1 MKQRLTSLTQIG
13 GPVAT
18 ALCRRVS
25 RGSNRKAPRHSE
37 AARTLTRRPPTTRLP
52 SYLQCVQCLRQRA
65 TLLFTIFVAAFG
77 WNAHSIAQTDPLPS
91 WNDTGA
97 KKAVVHFVERV
108 TKEGS
113 PDFVKPEDRIATFDN
128 DGTLWVE
135 QPIYTQVTF
144 AIDEVVAMAPQH
156 PEWREEEP
164 FKSILA
170 HDREAM
176 LRFSIQDFEKV
187 VAVTH
192 SGMTVQQFPEMVK
205 KWLAE
210 AKHPRFKRP
219 YTECVYQPMLEL
231 MQYLR
236 NNGFKTYIVTGG
248 GQEFV
253 RAFAGRTY
261 GVFPEHVVGSMSKVK
276 YQYDK
281 DGNPEL
287 IKLPEVLLIDD
298 KTGKPE
304 GINMVIGRRPQA
316 AFGNSTGDQQM
327 LEYTGA
333 GDGARLMMLVHHD
346 DAKRE
351 YAYGAES
358 KIGTFSDALMD
369 EAKKKGWVIISMK
382 DDWKTI
388 FPLVK

>member
-1 MKQRLTSLTQIG
+1 MKIRFTHRVTYRAI
-13 GPVAT
+13 
-18 ALCRRVS
+18 ALAVLWIAS
-25 RGSNRKAPRHSE
+25 GSARGA
-37 AARTLTRRPPTTRLP
+37 
-52 SYLQCVQCLRQRA
+52 
-65 TLLFTIFVAAFG
+65 
-77 WNAHSIAQTDPLPS
+77 DPLSS
-91 WNDTGA
+91 WNDTAG
-97 KKAVVHFVERV
+97 KKAIVDFVEKV
-108 TKEGS
+108 TRDGS
-113 PDFVKPEDRIATFDN
+113 VDFVKPEERIATFDN

-135 QPIYTQVTF
+135 QPNYTQVTF

-156 PEWREEEP
+156 PEWRETEP
-164 FKSILA
+164 FKAILA

-192 SGMTVQQFPEMVK
+192 SGMSVQQFQETVQ

-236 NNGFKTYIVTGG
+236 ANGFKTYIVTGG

-253 RAFAGRTY
+253 RAFAEPVY
-261 GVFPEHVVGSMSKVK
+261 GVPPEQVVGSMGKVK
-276 YQYDK
+276 YEYDK
-281 DGNPEL
+281 EGNPEL

-304 GINMVIGRRPQA
+304 GINMVIGRRPYG

-333 GDGARLMMLVHHD
+333 GNGARLMMLVHHD

-358 KIGTFSDALMD
+358 KIGTFSDALMA
-369 EAKKKGWVIISMK
+369 EAKKKGWIVISMK

-388 FPLVK
+388 FPPVK

>member
-1 MKQRLTSLTQIG
+1 MKRTFIAALACGLTF
-13 GPVAT
+13 VAT
-18 ALCRRVS
+18 V
-25 RGSNRKAPRHSE
+25 
-37 AARTLTRRPPTTRLP
+37 ARA
-52 SYLQCVQCLRQRA
+52 V
-65 TLLFTIFVAAFG
+65 
-77 WNAHSIAQTDPLPS
+77 DPLPS
-91 WNDTGA
+91 WNETA
-97 KKAVVHFVERV
+97 PKKAIVDFVGRI

-113 PDFVKPEDRIATFDN
+113 PDFVPPNDRFATFDN

-135 QPIYTQVTF
+135 QPIYTQITF
-144 AIDEVVAMAPQH
+144 AVDEVVAAAPQH
-156 PEWREEEP
+156 PEWRETEP

-170 HDREAM
+170 NDREAM
-176 LRFSIQDFEKV
+176 LKFSIQDFEKV
-187 VAVTH
+187 IAVTH
-192 SGMTVQQFPEMVK
+192 SGMSVPQFQNIVN

-231 MQYLR
+231 MKYLR
-236 NNGFKTYIVTGG
+236 TNGFKTYIVTGG

-253 RAFAGRTY
+253 RAFAGQTY
-261 GVFPEHVVGSMSKVK
+261 GVFPEHVVGSMARVK

-281 DGNPEL
+281 EGNPEL
-287 IKLPEVLLIDD
+287 IKLPEVLLVDD

-333 GDGARLMMLVHHD
+333 GNGARLMMLVHHD
-346 DAKRE
+346 DAERE
-351 YAYGAES
+351 CAYGADS

-369 EAKKKGWVIISMK
+369 EAKNKSWVVISMK

-388 FPLVK
+388 FPK

>member
-1 MKQRLTSLTQIG
+1 VDFFKQR
-13 GPVAT
+13 
-18 ALCRRVS
+18 
-25 RGSNRKAPRHSE
+25 
-37 AARTLTRRPPTTRLP
+37 TTRISAVL
-52 SYLQCVQCLRQRA
+52 
-65 TLLFTIFVAAFG
+65 IAAIVWSTGAF
-77 WNAHSIAQTDPLPS
+77 AQADPLAS
-91 WNDTGA
+91 WNDTAA
-97 KKAVVHFVERV
+97 KKAIITFVEKL
-108 TKEGS
+108 TKDGS

-135 QPIYTQVTF
+135 QPNYTQVTF
-144 AIDEVVAMAPQH
+144 AIDEVIALAPQH
-156 PEWREEEP
+156 PEWREAEP

-192 SGMTVQQFPEMVK
+192 SGMTVQQFQEIVK
-205 KWLAE
+205 KWLAQ
-210 AKHPRFKRP
+210 AKHPPFKRP
-219 YTECVYQPMLEL
+219 YTECVYQPMIEL

-236 NNGFKTYIVTGG
+236 ANGFKTYIVTGG

-253 RAFAGRTY
+253 RAFAEQVY
-261 GVFPEHVVGSMSKVK
+261 GVPPEQVVGSMGKVK
-276 YQYDK
+276 YEYDK
-281 DGNPEL
+281 EGRPEL
-287 IKLPEVLLIDD
+287 IKLPEVLLVDD

-304 GINMVIGRRPQA
+304 GINMVIGRRPQG

-333 GDGARLMMLVHHD
+333 GNGARLMMLVHHD
-346 DAKRE
+346 DARRE

-358 KIGTFSDALMD
+358 KIGTFSDALMA
-369 EAKKKGWVIISMK
+369 EAKKKGWIVISMK

-388 FPLVK
+388 FPPVK

>member
-1 MKQRLTSLTQIG
+1 MLPIYFQF
-13 GPVAT
+13 
-18 ALCRRVS
+18 
-25 RGSNRKAPRHSE
+25 
-37 AARTLTRRPPTTRLP
+37 ARF
-52 SYLQCVQCLRQRA
+52 VKQRA
-65 TLLFTIFVAAFG
+65 TLVSAVLIATSL
-77 WNAHSIAQTDPLPS
+77 WSAHSSAQTDPLPS
-91 WNDTGA
+91 WNDTA
-97 KKAVVHFVERV
+97 PKKAITDFVERA

-113 PDFVKPEDRIATFDN
+113 PDFVKPEERIATFDN

-156 PEWREEEP
+156 PEWRETEP

-176 LRFSIQDFEKV
+176 MRFSIQDFEKV

-192 SGMTVQQFPEMVK
+192 SGMTVQQFQEIVA

-219 YTECVYQPMLEL
+219 YTECVYEPMLEL

-236 NNGFKTYIVTGG
+236 NNGFETYIVTGG

-253 RAFAGRTY
+253 RAFAGQTY
-261 GVFPEHVVGSMSKVK
+261 GVPPGQVVGSMGKVK
-276 YQYDK
+276 YEYNK
-281 DGNPEL
+281 DGKPEL
-287 IKLPEVLLIDD
+287 IKLPEVLLVDD

-333 GDGARLMMLVHHD
+333 GDGVRLMMLVHHD
-346 DAKRE
+346 DASRE

-358 KIGTFSDALMD
+358 KIGTFSDALMA
-369 EAKKKGWVIISMK
+369 EAKKKGWVVISMK
-382 DDWKTI
+382 DDWKII
-388 FPLVK
+388 FPPTSPKEP

>member
-1 MKQRLTSLTQIG
+1 MRVRRGRRFTKLTMKRTFIAALACGLTF
-13 GPVAT
+13 VAT
-18 ALCRRVS
+18 V
-25 RGSNRKAPRHSE
+25 
-37 AARTLTRRPPTTRLP
+37 ARA
-52 SYLQCVQCLRQRA
+52 V
-65 TLLFTIFVAAFG
+65 
-77 WNAHSIAQTDPLPS
+77 DPLPS
-91 WNDTGA
+91 WNETA
-97 KKAVVHFVERV
+97 PKKAIVDFVGRI

-113 PDFVKPEDRIATFDN
+113 PDFVPPNDRFATFDN

-135 QPIYTQVTF
+135 QPIYTQITF
-144 AIDEVVAMAPQH
+144 AVDEVVAVAPQH
-156 PEWREEEP
+156 PEWRETEP

-170 HDREAM
+170 NDREAM
-176 LRFSIQDFEKV
+176 LKFSIQDFEKV
-187 VAVTH
+187 IAVTH
-192 SGMTVQQFPEMVK
+192 SGMSVPQFQNIVN

-231 MQYLR
+231 MKYLR
-236 NNGFKTYIVTGG
+236 TNGFKTYIVTGG

-253 RAFAGRTY
+253 RAFAGQTY
-261 GVFPEHVVGSMSKVK
+261 GVFPEHVVGSMARVK

-281 DGNPEL
+281 EGNPEL
-287 IKLPEVLLIDD
+287 IKLPEVLLVDD

-333 GDGARLMMLVHHD
+333 GNGARLMMLVHHD
-346 DAKRE
+346 DAERE
-351 YAYGAES
+351 YAYGADS

-369 EAKKKGWVIISMK
+369 EAKNKSWVVISMK

-388 FPLVK
+388 FPK

>member
-1 MKQRLTSLTQIG
+1 MPFAYRSTVL
-13 GPVAT
+13 
-18 ALCRRVS
+18 
-25 RGSNRKAPRHSE
+25 
-37 AARTLTRRPPTTRLP
+37 
-52 SYLQCVQCLRQRA
+52 
-65 TLLFTIFVAAFG
+65 VAALFL
-77 WNAHSIAQTDPLPS
+77 IAAAVAVADPLSS
-91 WNDTGA
+91 WNDTA
-97 KKAVVHFVERV
+97 TKKAIIDFVERV

-113 PDFVKPEDRIATFDN
+113 PDFVKPEERIATFDN

-135 QPIYTQVTF
+135 QPIYTQVAF
-144 AIDEVVAMAPQH
+144 AIDEVDALAPQH
-156 PEWREEEP
+156 PEWRDIEP
-164 FKSILA
+164 FKAIIA

-192 SGMTVQQFPEMVK
+192 SGMSVQQFQEIVK

-219 YTECVYQPMLEL
+219 YTECVYEPMLEL

-236 NNGFKTYIVTGG
+236 AYGFKTYIVTGG

-253 RAFAGRTY
+253 RAFAGPTY
-261 GVFPEHVVGSMSKVK
+261 GVPPEQVVGSMGKVK
-276 YQYDK
+276 YTYGK

-298 KTGKPE
+298 KAGKPE

-327 LEYTGA
+327 LEYAGA

-346 DAKRE
+346 DAERE
-351 YAYGAES
+351 YAYGANS
-358 KIGTFSDALMD
+358 KIGTFSDALMA
-369 EAKKKGWVIISMK
+369 EAKQKGWIVISMK

-388 FPLVK
+388 FPPLKE

>member
-1 MKQRLTSLTQIG
+1 MEHGDRELSGGEHLIRIKGSIQTWLQKSAGKGTQESSGLLKVACFSMKTK
-13 GPVAT
+13 PVCMAM
-18 ALCRRVS
+18 L
-25 RGSNRKAPRHSE
+25 
-37 AARTLTRRPPTTRLP
+37 AA
-52 SYLQCVQCLRQRA
+52 V
-65 TLLFTIFVAAFG
+65 FVAAVR
-77 WNAHSIAQTDPLPS
+77 AQDPLPA
-91 WNDTGA
+91 WNDTGP
-97 KKAVVHFVERV
+97 KKAILNFVGRV

-113 PDFVKPEDRIATFDN
+113 PDFLKPEDRIATFDN

-156 PEWREEEP
+156 PEWREKEP

-170 HDREAM
+170 HDRAAM
-176 LRFSIQDFEKV
+176 LKFSIQDFEKV

-192 SGMTVQQFPEMVK
+192 SGMTVEQFLDTVK

-210 AKHPRFKRP
+210 AKHPRFQRL
-219 YTECVYQPMLEL
+219 YTECVYQPMIEL

-236 NNGFKTYIVTGG
+236 SNGFKTYIVTGG

-253 RAFAGRTY
+253 RAFADKIY
-261 GVFPEHVVGSMSKVK
+261 GVPPEQVVGSMGKVK
-276 YQYDK
+276 YEYNK
-281 DGNPEL
+281 EGAPEL

-304 GINMVIGRRPQA
+304 GINMIIGRRPLA

-351 YAYGAES
+351 YAYGPDS
-358 KIGTFSDALMD
+358 KIGTFSDALLN
-369 EAKKKGWVIISMK
+369 EAKKKGWSVISMK
-382 DDWKTI
+382 DDWKQI
-388 FPLVK
+388 FAFEK

>member
-1 MKQRLTSLTQIG
+1 MKLTTK
-13 GPVAT
+13 PTFT
-18 ALCRRVS
+18 AL
-25 RGSNRKAPRHSE
+25 
-37 AARTLTRRPPTTRLP
+37 LI
-52 SYLQCVQCLRQRA
+52 
-65 TLLFTIFVAAFG
+65 FIFVGAAT
-77 WNAHSIAQTDPLPS
+77 NVRADDPLPS
-91 WNDTGA
+91 WNDTA
-97 KKAVVHFVERV
+97 SKKAIVDFVEKV
-108 TKEGS
+108 TKGGS
-113 PDFVKPEDRIATFDN
+113 PDFVKPEERIATFDN

-135 QPIYTQVTF
+135 QPNYTQVTF
-144 AIDEVVAMAPQH
+144 AIDEVIAKAPQH
-156 PEWREEEP
+156 PDWREAEP

-192 SGMTVQQFPEMVK
+192 SGMSVQQFQEIVK

-210 AKHPRFKRP
+210 AKQPRFKRL
-219 YTECVYQPMLEL
+219 YTECVYQPMIEL

-236 NNGFKTYIVTGG
+236 ANGFKTYIVTGG

-253 RAFAGRTY
+253 RAFAEWVY
-261 GVFPEHVVGSMSKVK
+261 GVPPEQVVGSMGKVK
-276 YQYDK
+276 YEYDK
-281 DGNPEL
+281 EGSPEL

-351 YAYGAES
+351 YAYGAQS
-358 KIGTFSDALMD
+358 KIGTFSDALMA
-369 EAKKKGWVIISMK
+369 EAKKKGWIVISMK
-382 DDWKTI
+382 DDWKRI
-388 FPLVK
+388 FAFEK

>member
-1 MKQRLTSLTQIG
+1 MPLSYFRDVYVSAQWTSLISTILI
-13 GPVAT
+13 AT
-18 ALCRRVS
+18 TVW
-25 RGSNRKAPRHSE
+25 
-37 AARTLTRRPPTTRLP
+37 T
-52 SYLQCVQCLRQRA
+52 
-65 TLLFTIFVAAFG
+65 
-77 WNAHSIAQTDPLPS
+77 AHSFAQTDPLPS
-91 WNDTGA
+91 WNNTVA
-97 KKAVVHFVERV
+97 KKAIIDFVGRV
-108 TKEGS
+108 TNEGS
-113 PDFVKPEDRIATFDN
+113 PDLVKPEDRIATFDN

-135 QPIYTQVTF
+135 QPNYTQVTF
-144 AIDEVVAMAPQH
+144 AIDEVVALAPQH
-156 PEWREEEP
+156 PEWREVEP

-170 HDREAM
+170 QDREAM
-176 LRFSIQDFEKV
+176 ERFSIQDFEKV

-192 SGMTVQQFPEMVK
+192 SGMTVQQFQEIVK

-219 YTECVYQPMLEL
+219 YTECVYQPMIEL
-231 MQYLR
+231 MQHLR

-253 RAFAGRTY
+253 RAFAGPTY
-261 GVFPEHVVGSMSKVK
+261 GVPPEQVVGSMGKVK
-276 YQYDK
+276 YEYNK
-281 DGNPEL
+281 EGRPEL
-287 IKLPEVLLIDD
+287 IKLPEVLLVDD

-333 GDGARLMMLVHHD
+333 GNNARLMMLVHHD
-346 DAKRE
+346 DARRE
-351 YAYGAES
+351 YAYGANS

-369 EAKKKGWVIISMK
+369 EAKNKGWIVISMK

-388 FPLVK
+388 FQPAK

>member
-1 MKQRLTSLTQIG
+1 M
-13 GPVAT
+13 P
-18 ALCRRVS
+18 
-25 RGSNRKAPRHSE
+25 
-37 AARTLTRRPPTTRLP
+37 P
-52 SYLQCVQCLRQRA
+52 SYLRGVCFLTQRA
-65 TLLFTIFVAAFG
+65 TLITTILIATIVSG
-77 WNAHSIAQTDPLPS
+77 PGLLAQTDRLPS
-91 WNDTGA
+91 WNDTPSR
-97 KKAVVHFVERV
+97 KAIIEFVGRV

-113 PDFVKPEDRIATFDN
+113 PDFVKPEERIATFDN

-135 QPIYTQVTF
+135 QPNYTQVTF
-144 AIDEVVAMAPQH
+144 AIDEVVALAPQH
-156 PEWREEEP
+156 PEWRKTEP

-170 HDREAM
+170 HDRAAM
-176 LRFSIQDFEKV
+176 ERFSIQDFEKV

-192 SGMTVQQFPEMVK
+192 SGMTIQQFQEIVK

-219 YTECVYQPMLEL
+219 YTECVYQPMIEL

-236 NNGFKTYIVTGG
+236 SNGFKTYIVTGG

-253 RAFAGRTY
+253 RAFAGPTY
-261 GVFPEHVVGSMSKVK
+261 GVPPEQVVGSMGKVK
-276 YQYDK
+276 YGYDK
-281 DGNPEL
+281 EGKPEL

-304 GINMVIGRRPQA
+304 GINMVIGRRPQG

-358 KIGTFSDALMD
+358 KIGTFSDALMA
-369 EAKKKGWVIISMK
+369 EAKKKSWIVISMK

-388 FPLVK
+388 FPPANTKEQ

>member
-1 MKQRLTSLTQIG
+1 LPLSYFRDVYVSAQWRSLISTILIATTVLT
-13 GPVAT
+13 
-18 ALCRRVS
+18 
-25 RGSNRKAPRHSE
+25 
-37 AARTLTRRPPTTRLP
+37 
-52 SYLQCVQCLRQRA
+52 
-65 TLLFTIFVAAFG
+65 
-77 WNAHSIAQTDPLPS
+77 AHSFAQTDPLPS
-91 WNDTGA
+91 WNNTVA
-97 KKAVVHFVERV
+97 KKAIIDFVGRV
-108 TKEGS
+108 TNEGS
-113 PDFVKPEDRIATFDN
+113 PDLVKPEDRIATFDN

-135 QPIYTQVTF
+135 QPNYTQVTF
-144 AIDEVVAMAPQH
+144 AIDEVVALAPQH
-156 PEWREEEP
+156 PEWREVEP

-170 HDREAM
+170 QDREAM
-176 LRFSIQDFEKV
+176 ERFSIQDFEKV

-192 SGMTVQQFPEMVK
+192 SGMTVQQFQEIVK

-219 YTECVYQPMLEL
+219 YTECVYQPMIEL
-231 MQYLR
+231 MQHLR

-253 RAFAGRTY
+253 RAFAGPTY
-261 GVFPEHVVGSMSKVK
+261 GVPPEQVVGSMGKVK
-276 YQYDK
+276 YEYNK
-281 DGNPEL
+281 EGRPEL
-287 IKLPEVLLIDD
+287 IKLPEVLLVDD

-333 GDGARLMMLVHHD
+333 GNNARLMMLVHHD
-346 DAKRE
+346 DARRE
-351 YAYGAES
+351 YAYGANS

-369 EAKKKGWVIISMK
+369 EAKNKGWIVISMK

-388 FPLVK
+388 FQPAK

>member
-1 MKQRLTSLTQIG
+1 MKSIH
-13 GPVAT
+13 
-18 ALCRRVS
+18 
-25 RGSNRKAPRHSE
+25 KIIAPLVI
-37 AARTLTRRPPTTRLP
+37 AFCGFTTL
-52 SYLQCVQCLRQRA
+52 
-65 TLLFTIFVAAFG
+65 
-77 WNAHSIAQTDPLPS
+77 HAQEPLPS
-91 WNDTGA
+91 WNETA
-97 KKAVVHFVERV
+97 SKKAIVAFVEKI
-108 TKEGS
+108 TKEDS
-113 PDFVKPEDRIATFDN
+113 PDFVKPEARIATFDN
-128 DGTLWVE
+128 DGTLWTE

-156 PEWREEEP
+156 PEWREQEP

-170 HDREAM
+170 RDREAM

-192 SGMTVQQFPEMVK
+192 SGMTVPQFQEIVK

-210 AKHPRFKRP
+210 ARHLRFKRP
-219 YTECVYQPMLEL
+219 YTECVYQPMIEL

-236 NNGFKTYIVTGG
+236 NSGFKTYIVTGG

-253 RAFAGRTY
+253 RTFAGQTY
-261 GVFPEHVVGSMSKVK
+261 GVPPEQVVGSMGKVK
-276 YQYDK
+276 YEYDK
-281 DGNPEL
+281 NGSPEL
-287 IKLPEVLLIDD
+287 IKLPEVLLVDD

-358 KIGTFSDALMD
+358 KIGTFSDALMA
-369 EAKKKGWVIISMK
+369 EANKKDWVVVSMK
-382 DDWKTI
+382 GDWKTI
-388 FPLVK
+388 FPPATQ

>member
-1 MKQRLTSLTQIG
+1 MKTNPAKLLL
-13 GPVAT
+13 
-18 ALCRRVS
+18 ALVLLLRVTCS
-25 RGSNRKAPRHSE
+25 
-37 AARTLTRRPPTTRLP
+37 
-52 SYLQCVQCLRQRA
+52 VRA
-65 TLLFTIFVAAFG
+65 D
-77 WNAHSIAQTDPLPS
+77 DPLPS
-91 WNDTGA
+91 WNDTA
-97 KKAVVHFVERV
+97 PKKAIIAFVEKV
-108 TKEGS
+108 AKEGS
-113 PDFVKPEDRIATFDN
+113 PDFVKPEERIATFDN

-144 AIDEVVAMAPQH
+144 AIDEVIAKAPQH
-156 PEWREEEP
+156 PEWREVEP

-170 HDREAM
+170 HDRAAM
-176 LRFSIQDFEKV
+176 LTFSIQDFEKV

-192 SGMTVQQFPEMVK
+192 SGMSVQQFLEIVK

-236 NNGFKTYIVTGG
+236 ANGFKTYIVTGG

-253 RAFAGRTY
+253 RAFAEKVY
-261 GVFPEHVVGSMSKVK
+261 GVPPDKVVGSMGKVK

-298 KTGKPE
+298 KAGKPE
-304 GINMVIGRRPQA
+304 GINMVIGRRSVG

-333 GDGARLMMLVHHD
+333 GTGARLMMLVHHD

-351 YAYGAES
+351 YAYGADS

-369 EAKKKGWVIISMK
+369 EAKKKGWAVISMK
-382 DDWKTI
+382 NDWKTI
-388 FPLVK
+388 FPPEK

>member
-1 MKQRLTSLTQIG
+1 MNAKITS
-13 GPVAT
+13 VA
-18 ALCRRVS
+18 LV
-25 RGSNRKAPRHSE
+25 
-37 AARTLTRRPPTTRLP
+37 
-52 SYLQCVQCLRQRA
+52 
-65 TLLFTIFVAAFG
+65 IAF
-77 WNAHSIAQTDPLPS
+77 WSVSIARGQDELPS
-91 WNDTGA
+91 WNNTGP
-97 KKAVVHFVERV
+97 KKAIVDFVEHV

-135 QPIYTQVTF
+135 QPNYTQVIF
-144 AIDEVVAMAPQH
+144 AIDEVIALSPQH
-156 PEWREEEP
+156 PEWHEREP

-176 LRFSIQDFEKV
+176 LRFSVQDFEKV

-192 SGMTVQQFPEMVK
+192 SGMTVQQFQEIVN
-205 KWLAE
+205 KWLSE

-219 YTECVYQPMLEL
+219 YTKCVYQPMLEL

-236 NNGFKTYIVTGG
+236 KNGFKTYIVTGG

-253 RAFAGRTY
+253 RAFAQQTY
-261 GVFPEHVVGSMSKVK
+261 GVPREQVVGSMGKVK
-276 YQYDK
+276 YTYDK
-281 DGNPEL
+281 DGKPEL
-287 IKLPEVLLIDD
+287 VKLPEVLLVDD

-346 DAKRE
+346 DAERE
-351 YAYGAES
+351 YAYGAKS
-358 KIGTFSDALMD
+358 KIGTFSDALMA
-369 EAKKKGWVIISMK
+369 EAKTKGWIVISMK

-388 FPLVK
+388 FPSAGTKE